1 MDKTKRSL
9 FFCFPLA
16 NCLIHCQPDVAM
28 WKCSQRLWKDQDAS
42 KSTVAPSGGFITIM
56 TWQAE
61 EYTAGLLSLQGGCCS
76 WTPSPCHFISTST
89 CLHQLWKIVG
99 YLDFSCLANPDM
111 PQRVCKN
118 PWKSLKQPA
127 LCSFFCPFLSQW
139 SEGESRICCGQL
151 LFVLI
156 DLISQHSPGS
166 GPYYLSW
173 LWDTLFCSTCFNV
186 ASATKLC
193 LFLVYLIVTCWN
205 IGGDLIPEVEGHEMG
220 ETGSMVDGT
229 SCL

>member
-1 MDKTKRSL
+1 
-9 FFCFPLA
+9 
-16 NCLIHCQPDVAM
+16 M
-28 WKCSQRLWKDQDAS
+28 WKCSEIVKRPRCFKINCGPFWWFHHYNDL
-42 KSTVAPSGGFITIM
+42 TGRRIHSGIIVSSRRVLLLDTITLPLHQHQYLF
-56 TWQAE
+56 TSALE
-61 EYTAGLLSLQGGCCS
+61 NSGLL
-76 WTPSPCHFISTST
+76 W
-89 CLHQLWKIVG
+89 
-99 YLDFSCLANPDM
+99 DFSCLTNPEM

-118 PWKSLKQPA
+118 PWKFLKTTSTALLFSSL
-127 LCSFFCPFLSQW
+127 LVWW

-186 ASATKLC
+186 ASATQLC

-205 IGGDLIPEVEGHEMG
+205 IGGDLIPEVEGHEME
-220 ETGSMVDGT
+220 ETGSMVDST